1 MDVFYSHYP
10 VRITIDSGATGN
22 MVRSALVQ
30 RLASCVTPS
39 SQLVH
44 KADGSSPLN
53 VVGKT
58 RLTPTCEVHEF
69 TSEGLVVTNLDVN
82 VLAGTPFMEADDVS
96 VRPAKR
102 QVIIGDGPTYSYG
115 SQHPTAVSSAAR
127 RAVVLRSPPPTSTTI
142 WPGVY

>member
-1 MDVFYSHYP
+1 
-10 VRITIDSGATGN
+10 

-44 KADGSSPLN
+44 KADGLSPLN

-58 RLTPTCEVHEF
+58 RLTSTCEVHEF
-69 TSEGLVVTNLDVN
+69 TSDGLVVTNLDVN
-82 VLAGTPFMEADDVS
+82 VLAGTPFIEADDIS

-102 QVIIGDGPTYSYG
+102 QVIVGDGPTYSYG

-127 RAVVLRSPPPTSTTI
+127 RAIVLRSPHFHNYLA
-142 WPGVY
+142 GRVY